1 MKTGRPKHSGA
12 RLYDMGGEQFTA
24 LQLAQLAQCSAVAMT
39 ARLRRYSAAQAVAM
53 GKADKHRERAPQT
66 YDTPHGRAP
75 HTKFYKV
82 GHESLTVDDL
92 AARAG
97 CSRATMHT
105 RLRTHKPESAIA
117 MGAACPNRPRKLQ
130 FRIKPSDAKPAKPE
144 RAPKPPDPPKPAA
157 VKQTKPASSADLS
170 AKSWAIQA
178 KKKAPKV
185 AAPTGPVVML
195 PGAKI
200 TRAPAPVGRFAVD
213 PRTVP
218 CTFGRIGQY
227 EDSGSALE
235 RAYGALSCADSHAGG
250 R

>member
-97 CSRATMHT
+97 CSRATMQT

-144 RAPKPPDPPKPAA
+144 RAPKPPDTPKPAP
-157 VKQTKPASSADLS
+157 VKQTKPASSAKLS
-170 AKSWAIQA
+170 AKSWSIGE
-178 KKKAPKV
+178 KKADKRTLKPADMPGEGIRTEKTVVTV
-185 AAPTGPVVML
+185 A
-195 PGAKI
+195 KHFD
-200 TRAPAPVGRFAVD
+200 RFAVD
-213 PRTVP
+213 PATCP
-218 CTFGRIGQY
+218 PIFSGRPYGVH
-227 EDSGSALE
+227 EDTGSAIA
-235 RAYGALSCADSHAGG
+235 RQYG
-250 R
+250 